1 MALLGGSSEASV
13 TKRLAGTIFII
24 RVFSAAL
31 AYFSQILLARW
42 MGGSDYGVYVYVW
55 TWVLLLGSMMDFG
68 ISASA
73 QKIIPEYRTRGE
85 HALLRGFLSG
95 SRWMTFAVSSVVSLL
110 LAGVVKG
117 LSPWIDANAIVPLYI
132 GCLTLP
138 AFVVANTQD
147 GIARSHDWM
156 RLGLMPQFI
165 VRQSLIIG
173 FTAGAFV
180 LGFNLG
186 ATAAMSAS
194 AAAVW
199 IAMIGQMIVLNRRLG
214 GHIEPGPKAY
224 DFRGW
229 LAVSLPI
236 LMVEGFYLL
245 LSYTDVLVLQ
255 QFRSSEEVGVYF
267 AVVKTLALVSFIH
280 YAMAATTAH
289 RFAEYHALGDK
300 ARLSAY
306 VAHAIQWT
314 FWPSL
319 AATILLLALGKPLL
333 WLFGPQFVV
342 GYDIM
347 FIAAI
352 GLVVRSAIGPVER
365 LLNMLGHQHICALAY
380 ALAFVMN
387 VVLCVMLVPRFGG
400 HGAAAATSISLA
412 FETVLLFWIVRRRLG
427 LHVLAFGK
435 TLGHW
440 SQTAYDMRSNTTSP
454 APQIGEITTSTPY
467 AHKTFLFR
475 PIRAIDSTFIPC
487 VAIYS
492 STCETELDASR
503 NDRSALRRI
512 GIRRRPAGRDDRR
525 WRRLADDAAAD
536 PAVRRPPVDRCRH
549 RPALRRGDQDRRQP
563 GAWLGRSIHWPAVIR
578 LASGSIPASI
588 VTLLVLWQLEL
599 NGEAARSLVN
609 LVLCFAL
616 SSRRFR

>member
-1 MALLGGSSEASV
+1 MDARSATASPAGVIARLRSMLADLRGGSGEASV
-13 TKRLAGTIFII
+13 TRRLAGTIFII
-24 RVFSAAL
+24 RVVSAAL
-31 AYFSQILLARW
+31 AYLAQILLARW

-68 ISASA
+68 IAASA

-85 HALLRGFLSG
+85 LALLRGFLSG

-110 LAGVVKG
+110 LAGIVKL
-117 LSPWIDANAIVPLYI
+117 LSPWIDAGAIVPLYI

-138 AFVVANTQD
+138 PFVVANTQD

-165 VRQSLIIG
+165 VRQGLIIG

-180 LGFNLG
+180 LGFHLG
-186 ATAAMSAS
+186 AITAMLAS

-199 IAMIGQMIVLNRRLG
+199 IAMIGQMLVLNRRLD
-214 GHIEPGPKAY
+214 GHIERGAKTY

-236 LMVEGFYLL
+236 LLVESFYLL

-280 YAMAATTAH
+280 YAMSATTAH
-289 RFAEYHALGDK
+289 RFAEYNALGDK

-319 AATILLLALGKPLL
+319 AATGLLLALGKPLL
-333 WLFGPQFVV
+333 WLFGPQFVI

-347 FIAAI
+347 FVAAI
-352 GLVVRSAIGPVER
+352 GLVVRAAIGPVER

-387 VVLCVMLVPRFGG
+387 VVLCAALVPRFGG
-400 HGAAAATSISLA
+400 HGAAAATSISLF
-412 FETVLLFWIVRRRLG
+412 FETVLLFWIVRQRLG

-435 TLGHW
+435 
-440 SQTAYDMRSNTTSP
+440 S
-454 APQIGEITTSTPY
+454 
-467 AHKTFLFR
+467 
-475 PIRAIDSTFIPC
+475 
-487 VAIYS
+487 
-492 STCETELDASR
+492 
-503 NDRSALRRI
+503 
-512 GIRRRPAGRDDRR
+512 
-525 WRRLADDAAAD
+525 
-536 PAVRRPPVDRCRH
+536 
-549 RPALRRGDQDRRQP
+549 
-563 GAWLGRSIHWPAVIR
+563 
-578 LASGSIPASI
+578 
-588 VTLLVLWQLEL
+588 
-599 NGEAARSLVN
+599 
-609 LVLCFAL
+609 
-616 SSRRFR
+616 

>member
-1 MALLGGSSEASV
+1 VAVIDAQSATAPPAGVMERLRAFAGSVSGSSEASL

-24 RVFSAAL
+24 RVVSAAL

-42 MGGSDYGVYVYVW
+42 MEGADYGVYVYVW

-73 QKIIPEYRTRGE
+73 QKIIPEYRTRSE
-85 HALLRGFLSG
+85 FALLRGFLSG
-95 SRWMTFAVSSVVSLL
+95 SRWMTFIVSSMVSAT
-110 LAGVVKG
+110 LAVAVKL
-117 LSPWIDANAIVPLYI
+117 LSPWVDAGAILPLYI
-132 GCLTLP
+132 GCVTLP

-147 GIARSHDWM
+147 GIARAHDWM

-186 ATAAMSAS
+186 ATAAMIAS
-194 AAAVW
+194 SVAVW

-214 GHIEPGPKAY
+214 GHIEPGAKAY

-229 LAVSLPI
+229 LAISLPI

-255 QFRSSEEVGVYF
+255 QFRSSQDVGVYF

-280 YAMAATTAH
+280 YAMSATTAH

-306 VAHAIQWT
+306 VAHAIKWT

-352 GLVVRSAIGPVER
+352 GLVVRAAIGPVER

-380 ALAFVMN
+380 ALAFAMN
-387 VVLCVMLVPRFGG
+387 VVLCIALVPRFGG
-400 HGAAAATSISLA
+400 HGAAAATSISLV
-412 FETVLLFWIVRRRLG
+412 FETMLLFWIVRRRLG

-435 TLGHW
+435 G
-440 SQTAYDMRSNTTSP
+440 SFKA
-454 APQIGEITTSTPY
+454 
-467 AHKTFLFR
+467 
-475 PIRAIDSTFIPC
+475 
-487 VAIYS
+487 
-492 STCETELDASR
+492 
-503 NDRSALRRI
+503 
-512 GIRRRPAGRDDRR
+512 
-525 WRRLADDAAAD
+525 
-536 PAVRRPPVDRCRH
+536 
-549 RPALRRGDQDRRQP
+549 RG
-563 GAWLGRSIHWPAVIR
+563 
-578 LASGSIPASI
+578 
-588 VTLLVLWQLEL
+588 
-599 NGEAARSLVN
+599 
-609 LVLCFAL
+609 
-616 SSRRFR
+616 

>member
-1 MALLGGSSEASV
+1 MAVMETQSGTASPPGATARLRSMLRALLGGSSEASV

-24 RVFSAAL
+24 RVFSAGL
-31 AYFSQILLARW
+31 AYLSQILLARW
-42 MGGSDYGVYVYVW
+42 MGGSDYGIYVYVW

-73 QKIIPEYRTRGE
+73 QKIIPEDRTRGE

-95 SRWMTFAVSSVVSLL
+95 SRWMTLLVSAVVSAL
-110 LAGVVKG
+110 LAGVVKL
-117 LSPWIDANAIVPLYI
+117 LSPWIGAGEIVPLYI

-156 RLGLMPQFI
+156 RLGLMPQFVI
-165 VRQSLIIG
+165 RQTLIIG
-173 FTAGAFV
+173 LTAGAFA
-180 LGFNLG
+180 LGLHLG
-186 ATAAMSAS
+186 ATVAMLTSAG
-194 AAAVW
+194 AVW
-199 IAMIGQMIVLNRRLG
+199 IAMIGQMIVLNRRLAS
-214 GHIEPGPKAY
+214 HIEPGPKVY

-229 LAVSLPI
+229 LAISLPI
-236 LMVEGFYLL
+236 LLVESFYLL

-280 YAMAATTAH
+280 YAMSATTAH

-300 ARLSAY
+300 ERLSAY
-306 VAHAIQWT
+306 VAHAIKWT

-319 AATILLLALGKPLL
+319 AATVLLLALGKPLL
-333 WLFGPQFVV
+333 WLFGSQFVA

-387 VVLCVMLVPRFGG
+387 VVLCVALVPRFGG
-400 HGAAAATSISLA
+400 HGAAAATSISLT
-412 FETVLLFWIVRRRLG
+412 FETVLLFWIVRQRLG

-435 TLGHW
+435 
-440 SQTAYDMRSNTTSP
+440 
-454 APQIGEITTSTPY
+454 
-467 AHKTFLFR
+467 
-475 PIRAIDSTFIPC
+475 
-487 VAIYS
+487 
-492 STCETELDASR
+492 
-503 NDRSALRRI
+503 
-512 GIRRRPAGRDDRR
+512 
-525 WRRLADDAAAD
+525 
-536 PAVRRPPVDRCRH
+536 
-549 RPALRRGDQDRRQP
+549 RG
-563 GAWLGRSIHWPAVIR
+563 
-578 LASGSIPASI
+578 
-588 VTLLVLWQLEL
+588 
-599 NGEAARSLVN
+599 
-609 LVLCFAL
+609 
-616 SSRRFR
+616 

>member
-1 MALLGGSSEASV
+1 MTVTDAPSTTAPPAGVMARLRSMLDGSGEASL

-24 RVFSAAL
+24 RVISAAL
-31 AYFSQILLARW
+31 AYLSQILLARW

-73 QKIIPEYRTRGE
+73 QKIIPEYRACRE
-85 HALLRGFLSG
+85 HELLRGFLSG
-95 SRWMTFAVSSVVSLL
+95 SRWMTFAVSALISVL
-110 LAGVVKG
+110 LAIVVDG
-117 LSPWIDANAIVPLYI
+117 LSPWIDANAIAPLFI
-132 GCLTLP
+132 GCITLP

-173 FTAGAFV
+173 FTAGAFA
-180 LGFNLG
+180 LGFDLG
-186 ATAAMSAS
+186 ATLAMLAS

-199 IAMIGQMIVLNRRLG
+199 IAMIGQTIVLNRRLG
-214 GHIEPGPKAY
+214 HHIKPGPKAY

-229 LAVSLPI
+229 LAISLPI

-280 YAMAATTAH
+280 YAMSATTAH
-289 RFAEYHALGDK
+289 RFAEYHASGDR

-306 VAHAIQWT
+306 VAHAIKWT

-319 AATILLLALGKPLL
+319 AATILLLAMGKPLL

-347 FIAAI
+347 FVAAI

-380 ALAFVMN
+380 ALAFAMN
-387 VVLCVMLVPRFGG
+387 VVLCVALVPRFGG
-400 HGAAAATSISLA
+400 HGAAAATSISLV
-412 FETVLLFWIVRRRLG
+412 FETVLLFWIVRKRLG

-435 TLGHW
+435 
-440 SQTAYDMRSNTTSP
+440 
-454 APQIGEITTSTPY
+454 
-467 AHKTFLFR
+467 
-475 PIRAIDSTFIPC
+475 
-487 VAIYS
+487 
-492 STCETELDASR
+492 
-503 NDRSALRRI
+503 
-512 GIRRRPAGRDDRR
+512 
-525 WRRLADDAAAD
+525 AAA
-536 PAVRRPPVDRCRH
+536 
-549 RPALRRGDQDRRQP
+549 
-563 GAWLGRSIHWPAVIR
+563 S
-578 LASGSIPASI
+578 
-588 VTLLVLWQLEL
+588 T
-599 NGEAARSLVN
+599 
-609 LVLCFAL
+609 
-616 SSRRFR
+616 SS

>member
-1 MALLGGSSEASV
+1 MDTQSPTVMPTGATARLRSMLGGLLGGSSEASV
-13 TKRLAGTIFII
+13 TKRLAGTVFMV

-31 AYFSQILLARW
+31 AYLSQILLARW

-85 HALLRGFLSG
+85 DALLRGFFSG
-95 SRWMTFAVSSVVSLL
+95 SRWMTFAVSAVVSLL
-110 LAGVVKG
+110 LAGVVRL
-117 LSPWIDANAIVPLYI
+117 LSPWIDASTVLPLYI
-132 GCLTLP
+132 GCITLP

-156 RLGLMPQFI
+156 RLGLIPQFI
-165 VRQSLIIG
+165 ARQSLIIG
-173 FTAGAFV
+173 ITAGAFA

-186 ATAAMSAS
+186 ATAAMLAS

-199 IAMIGQMIVLNRRLG
+199 IAMIGQMVVLNRRLA
-214 GHIEPGPKAY
+214 GHVEAGPKAY

-229 LAVSLPI
+229 LAISLPI

-280 YAMAATTAH
+280 YAMSATTAH
-289 RFAEYHALGDK
+289 RFAEYHALGDN

-306 VAHAIQWT
+306 VAHAIKWT

-347 FIAAI
+347 FVAAI

-387 VVLCVMLVPRFGG
+387 VVLCVVLIPRFGG
-400 HGAAAATSISLA
+400 HGAAAATSISLV
-412 FETVLLFWIVRRRLG
+412 FETVLLFWIVRKRLG

-435 TLGHW
+435 RA
-440 SQTAYDMRSNTTSP
+440 SSP
-454 APQIGEITTSTPY
+454 
-467 AHKTFLFR
+467 
-475 PIRAIDSTFIPC
+475 
-487 VAIYS
+487 S
-492 STCETELDASR
+492 S
-503 NDRSALRRI
+503 
-512 GIRRRPAGRDDRR
+512 
-525 WRRLADDAAAD
+525 
-536 PAVRRPPVDRCRH
+536 
-549 RPALRRGDQDRRQP
+549 
-563 GAWLGRSIHWPAVIR
+563 
-578 LASGSIPASI
+578 
-588 VTLLVLWQLEL
+588 
-599 NGEAARSLVN
+599 
-609 LVLCFAL
+609 
-616 SSRRFR
+616 